1 MNEKNPCNNRVNLIR
16 EKQKKKKQKS
26 IIERE

>member
-16 EKQKKKKQKS
+16 EKQKKKQKS